1 MTDFSD
7 QFRKIIIRY
16 KRIGYNLNVMRQ
28 FSLNIFNCLF
38 NNGVG
43 LQVLTTLVTARPLQH
58 LYTTANMAY
67 IKHLRYNKHVYI
79 RSR

>member
-1 MTDFSD
+1 MVYLIMDSNPPSAV
-7 QFRKIIIRY
+7 KVIAY
-16 KRIGYNLNVMRQ
+16 
-28 FSLNIFNCLF
+28 SLNIFNCLF

-79 RSR
+79 RSI